1 MEKKFIKSPF
11 NYIGGK
17 YKLLGQIIPKFPAR
31 INTFIDLFAGGYNVG
46 INNSAKNFV
55 CNDLNNYVIN
65 LMTYIRDIKTEKLIE
80 EIEGIIKKY
89 KLSKVNAEGFYQ
101 LRDDYNTSKHPI
113 KLFVLTFYSFN
124 HQIRFNSD
132 HLFNNPFGR
141 NRSQYN
147 ESIKKNLILFSN
159 KIKQQEVEF
168 ISKDFRDIDLSAYGK
183 GDFIY
188 VDPPYLITTGSYNDG
203 KRGFNGWSIND
214 EKDLLEYL
222 DVANDRGLKFALSN
236 VMIHS
241 NKKNELLIMW
251 ATKYNVIQ
259 INSNYTNSSYNKL
272 NRSDKQTE
280 EVLIMNY

>member
-1 MEKKFIKSPF
+1 MEKNFIKSPF

-17 YKLLGQIIPKFPAR
+17 YKLLDQIIPKFPDR

-46 INNSAKNFV
+46 INYSAKKFI
-55 CNDLNNYVIN
+55 CNDLNNYVIS
-65 LMTYIRDIKTEKLIE
+65 LMNYIRDTKTEELIV
-80 EIEGIIKKY
+80 EIEGIINKY
-89 KLSKVNAEGFYQ
+89 KLSKINAEGFYQ
-101 LRDDYNTSKHPI
+101 LRDDYNINKHPI
-113 KLFVLTFYSFN
+113 KLFVLTCYSFN

-141 NRSQYN
+141 YRSQYN

-203 KRGFNGWSIND
+203 KRGFKGWNIND
-214 EKDLLEYL
+214 EKDLLNYL
-222 DVANDRGLKFALSN
+222 DVANDMGLKFALSN
-236 VMIHS
+236 VMNHS
-241 NKKNELLIMW
+241 DKINELLIMW

-259 INSNYTNSSYNKL
+259 IKSNYTNSSYNKL